1 MARKKRMKKR
11 ARGGDGREG
20 GEMGAR
26 RGEEGKEWRREKRER
41 RSGKEG
47 WVVEGEES
55 QGGEGRDW
63 HEKTWEGVK
72 KIENAMPRRHV
83 YQGTQEVW
91 QRGKGVSQ
99 CLERGKEKDW

>member
-1 MARKKRMKKR
+1 MEER
-11 ARGGDGREG
+11 DGSQEG
-20 GEMGAR
+20 G
-26 RGEEGKEWRREKRER
+26 RGKSVVRKEERKEWRKGKRER

-47 WVVEGEES
+47 WAVEGEES

-83 YQGTQEVW
+83 YQGTQE
-91 QRGKGVSQ
+91 SMA
-99 CLERGKEKDW
+99 ER

>member
-11 ARGGDGREG
+11 ARGRDGREG
-20 GEMGAR
+20 GRWRDGSQEGG
-26 RGEEGKEWRREKRER
+26 RGKGVVRKEEGKEWRRGKRER

-47 WVVEGEES
+47 RAVEGEES
-55 QGGEGRDW
+55 QGGEGRDC

-83 YQGTQEVW
+83 YQGTQE
-91 QRGKGVSQ
+91 SMA
-99 CLERGKEKDW
+99 ER